1 MSSFG
6 ANGFS
11 VKPFLW
17 LWYNRFFSTAR
28 FGYYDQ
34 TSAFIR
40 FLSISILSNCSSRKF
55 KNSTNPQVAAK
66 GGFDMLTGSTISK
79 TPCRSSCEFSS
90 YIQWTW

>member
-34 TSAFIR
+34 TSAFDK
-40 FLSISILSNCSSRKF
+40 ISEYFHIIKLLQ
-55 KNSTNPQVAAK
+55 P
-66 GGFDMLTGSTISK
+66 
-79 TPCRSSCEFSS
+79 E
-90 YIQWTW
+90 IQEIVQIHK